1 MKTIKI
7 MAFLCCFA
15 AQAQDD
21 SKVEIKN
28 VNDLRHYERVAIEA
42 GLRIPFG
49 GLKDKIGASPE
60 VGLWFRSRLR
70 NNDMLDIGGT
80 VCIPSGIKEFD
91 YESHGENYKVS
102 PAGVTGMAGV
112 RFTKIYEL
120 NSGRYKKSAEWI
132 SSFGYA
138 YFMYRDAYAMDTPKE
153 NNSLKAL
160 STFHIGQGLRLNID
174 NVGFQV
180 SYNYT
185 PYGQFSS
192 HVPQSFGAHSLS
204 LGIVYRQ

>member
-7 MAFLCCFA
+7 IAFLCCFA

-42 GLRIPFG
+42 GVRIPFG
-49 GLKDKIGASPE
+49 GLKDKIGTSPE

-70 NNDMLDIGGT
+70 DNDMLDIGGT
-80 VCIPSGIKEFD
+80 VCIPSGTKEFD
-91 YESHGENYKVS
+91 NESHGEKYKVS
-102 PAGVTGMAGV
+102 SAGVSGMAGV
-112 RFTKIYEL
+112 RFSKLYYL
-120 NSGRYKKSAEWI
+120 NGGRYKKSTEWI

-138 YFMYRDAYAMDTPKE
+138 YFMYRDNYAMNTPAE

-180 SYNYT
+180 NYSYT

-192 HVPQSFGAHSLS
+192 HVPQSFGAHSLT
-204 LGIVYRQ
+204 LGVVYRQ